1 MNRLVPFDER
11 MVNAIVWFS
20 SNSMYSL
27 DQSTN
32 INMFE
37 GDPVWTITSL
47 NCEFTSVPKS
57 KL

>member
-11 MVNAIVWFS
+11 LVNAIVWFS

-27 DQSTN
+27 GQSTN